1 MAHLRIQDAGKINP
15 EIFASI
21 KNTLEEF
28 KKNIDKLNPYRPAL
42 YREQVLKRMTG
53 SFQTLAKKLQA
64 TYPTQDLRN
73 IFTRV
78 AASFPENPEYFSMVY
93 LAAVQH
99 DATYANTLK
108 PFVEKFRETLESRSV
123 SVFFLGLQ
131 ENPPKSF
138 GTWVAPAFSLRL
150 LLAASV
156 KESGNDL
163 SLATIFKTLKDYKDT
178 LPRYPVTIARE
189 IHHCYREVVA
199 SGKPNSKRKLPL
211 EVVLALP
218 SQKLRETFFSE
229 KLFSEFFLPCEKE
242 RKEKI
247 ERLYQNAPK
256 VFSEISNLLLHGK
269 LSEIDTIMNKEL
281 NGLFESA
288 PIEGYRGLPNFLS
301 LEEKHLLSEWS
312 FRIEG
317 FLSKKNFKKLEILT
331 QYPLPQWFCGEKQ
344 AVLSAFASNTSLF
357 DFLNQKSFEEFFL
370 AFGEEFLNLCIKA
383 NCSNKF
389 SLPLNL
395 NYEKLPWATV
405 LQFTYPPKL
414 FVKTF
419 LGVVKSAEDI
429 EFARFATEKNPSH
442 LVEYLHALSKER
454 ARRLRKAILKEPEE
468 SRRAILKTLPETD
481 PIWSMADWEELI
493 VNCVSEEL
501 IDKYG
506 VKRLLAKKAA
516 ASTFLE
522 KSTCWKNPFEI
533 SSTQDATGNTRKKTR
548 DERLKEATERLRSD
562 PSLRFEWLT
571 ARVINS
577 TAARRRFITDFYE
590 TSLWDTF
597 KKIKAKEID
606 DLTLA
611 RDITSSNSYKG
622 SVESRVK
629 LLKSL
634 FEKDYR
640 EVLSA
645 GEKRKL
651 IKNLSDSEVRE
662 LLSSLEEESLRRT
675 AIDIGYQYASLFPE
689 KKSKELC
696 DAIEQA
702 RINALSSS
710 NYLRYL
716 IESIKDGKEF
726 FEKQTTPNRKTHFF
740 VASIALLER
749 NNVGKILEVI
759 REKPALEANVLTLL
773 ESAAKELLPKATREA
788 LSLEAKRIS
797 LSRKDFFNLLVERW
811 KKGLSLI
818 NVPEWKTPY
827 EIATAIL
834 NTGLK
839 LKELKVLHEK
849 VSAKVFSIAF
859 TLLYPKIKDNAGN
872 APHWIELIEKLGWDV
887 CNDLSHVISVTNW
900 KAGHGNHYNSAYKQW
915 EIPKKNGGKRLISSP
930 ISTLKIIQRRIYERL
945 LLALPVHEASFGFVP
960 NRSIVDNAALHVGKS
975 CVVCVDI
982 KSCFPSVKYPLVAS
996 TLLRELKDVLQPN
1009 TIRLVAEI
1017 CSAEGGLP
1025 IGAPT
1030 SPVILNLVLKKTDTI
1045 LTEHAKKLGC
1055 SYSRYADDMTFS
1067 GSNETPKMIG
1077 IAKGTLSRIGLN
1089 LDPKKTNI
1097 FRRGRRQCCTGLVVN
1112 EKVNVNRVYLR
1123 HLRAE
1128 VHRLSKGRTPT
1139 WMGER
1144 DTPEAVIGRIN
1155 FVNSVS
1161 PEKALHLKQ
1170 ILKNAGVA

>member
-1 MAHLRIQDAGKINP
+1 MTHLRIQDAGKINP
-15 EIFASI
+15 KISASI
-21 KNTLEEF
+21 KNTLEKF
-28 KKNIDKLNPYRPAL
+28 KKNIDKLNPYRPTL
-42 YREQVLKRMTG
+42 YREQVLKRMEG
-53 SFQTLAKKLQA
+53 SFQALAKKLQA
-64 TYPTQDLRN
+64 TYPKQDLRN
-73 IFTRV
+73 IFVRV
-78 AASFPENPEYFSMVY
+78 AASFPENPEYFTMVY

-108 PFVEKFRETLESRSV
+108 PLVEKFKETLESHSI

-131 ENPPKSF
+131 ENPPESF
-138 GTWVAPAFSLRL
+138 GGWVAPAFSLRL

-156 KESGNDL
+156 KEGGNDL
-163 SLATIFKTLKDYKDT
+163 SLATIFKALKDYKDT

-199 SGKPNSKRKLPL
+199 SGKPNGKRKLPL

-218 SQKLRETFFSE
+218 SQKLKETFFSE
-229 KLFSEFFLPCEKE
+229 KIFSEFFLPCEKE
-242 RKEKI
+242 KKEKI
-247 ERLYQNAPK
+247 ERLCQNSSK
-256 VFSEISNLLLHGK
+256 VFSEISNLLSHGK
-269 LSEIDTIMNKEL
+269 LSEIDSIMNKEL
-281 NGLFESA
+281 NGLFESTA
-288 PIEGYRGLPNFLS
+288 IEDYRGLPSFLK
-301 LEEKHLLSEWS
+301 LEKEHLLDSRW
-312 FRIEG
+312 FHIEG
-317 FLSKKNFKKLEILT
+317 FLSKENFKKLEILT

-344 AVLSAFASNTSLF
+344 TVLNAFTNDTSLF

-370 AFGEEFLNLCIKA
+370 AFGEEFLNLCVKA
-383 NCSNKF
+383 GYSKKF

-395 NYEKLPWATV
+395 NYEKLPWTTV
-405 LQFTYPPKL
+405 FQFAYPPKV

-419 LGVVKSAEDI
+419 LGSIKSAEDI
-429 EFARFATEKNPSH
+429 EFARLAAEKNPTYLS
-442 LVEYLHALSKER
+442 EYLHAISKER
-454 ARRLRKAILKEPEE
+454 ASRLRKAILKEPEE
-468 SRRAILKTLPETD
+468 TRRNILKTLPETD
-481 PIWSMADWEELI
+481 PIWTMVDWEDLI

-501 IDKYG
+501 IEKYG
-506 VKRLLAKKAA
+506 VKRLLAAKVR

-522 KSTCWKNPFEI
+522 KSTYWN
-533 SSTQDATGNTRKKTR
+533 SSAKDGASNSQSSDWQKTR
-548 DERLKEATERLRSD
+548 DERLKEAVERLRSD
-562 PSLRFEWLT
+562 QSLRFKWLT

-577 TAARRRFITDFYE
+577 NEARRHFITDFYE
-590 TSLWDTF
+590 TSLWDNF
-597 KKIKAKEID
+597 KEIKAKRID
-606 DLTLA
+606 DLTIA
-611 RDITSSNSYKG
+611 RDITSSKSYKG
-622 SVESRVK
+622 TVASRVN

-634 FEKDYR
+634 FEAPYR
-640 EVLSA
+640 EALSA

-651 IKNLSDSEVRE
+651 IKNLRNSEVRK
-662 LLSSLEEESLRRT
+662 LLASLKEESLRST
-675 AIDIGYQYASLFPE
+675 AIDIGYQYASLFPK
-689 KKSKELC
+689 KKSRELC
-696 DAIEQA
+696 DAIEQT
-702 RINALSSS
+702 RINELSGS

-716 IESIKDGKEF
+716 AESIKDGKEF
-726 FEKQTTPNRKTHFF
+726 FKKQVTPRRKTHYY
-740 VASIALLER
+740 VASKALLER
-749 NNVGKILEVI
+749 NNVEKILDVI
-759 REKPALEANVLTLL
+759 REKPALEANVLSLL
-773 ESAAKELLPKATREA
+773 ESTAKELLPKETHEA
-788 LSLEAKRIS
+788 LALEGKRIS
-797 LSRKDFFNLLVERW
+797 LSEKDFFELLVQRR
-811 KKGLSLI
+811 KKGESLI
-818 NVPEWKTPY
+818 CVPELKTSY
-827 EIATAIL
+827 EIAVAIL
-834 NTGLK
+834 NTSLK
-839 LKELKVLHEK
+839 LKELKSLHEK
-849 VSAKVFSIAF
+849 VDAAVFSEACH
-859 TLLYPKIKDNAGN
+859 LVNLSVKKDAGN
-872 APHWIELIEKLGWDV
+872 APYWIELIEKLGWDV
-887 CNDLSHVISVTNW
+887 CNDLSHVISITNW

-930 ISTLKIIQRRIYERL
+930 ISTLRIIQRRIYEKL

-960 NRSIVDNAALHVGKS
+960 NRSIVDNAALHVAKP

-996 TLLRELKDVLQPN
+996 TLLRELKGVLQPN

-1067 GSNETPKMIG
+1067 GDNETTKMIG

-1112 EKVNVNRVYLR
+1112 EKVNVNRIYLR
-1123 HLRAE
+1123 RLRAE